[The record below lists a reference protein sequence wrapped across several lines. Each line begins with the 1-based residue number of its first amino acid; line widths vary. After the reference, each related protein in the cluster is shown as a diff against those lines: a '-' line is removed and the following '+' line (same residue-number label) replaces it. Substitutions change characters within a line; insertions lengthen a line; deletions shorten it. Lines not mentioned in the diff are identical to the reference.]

1 MRRKN
6 IFKKSMAATLA
17 IVIASMGI
25 GCGSTSS
32 TETSSVAESTAA
44 ASTEAAATEEAPT
57 AESSSAEGTEAGEE
71 DLYGE
76 EVTINVMAWDR
87 GSAAPGTTTEDNA
100 MTQWIQEQVKEKFNI
115 NVEFTSVPRAE
126 SDDKLNIMMAGGSA
140 PDIVFTYDQNLFYNY
155 ASSGALHDLTD
166 VYAKYGSNIEEYCS
180 EAQPISLLGDAK
192 YAVMKQR
199 GTENPRHVAY
209 IRKDWLDELGMELP
223 TTKEELGE
231 YLYAVKENK
240 LGGDSTIPWAMG
252 GRSDTEKVYL
262 NFVGS
267 YVNLESDRDAYIYNE
282 AYMLVAPEAKDGLKQ
297 LNTWYNDG
305 LITQD
310 FPTDTSEDMYKAA
323 IANGSAGF
331 VLDDTTAPWSSIEVL
346 NNSVG
351 HETFVPVMCFDLED
365 GSYRN
370 PFNPRYAMFV
380 MIPSSV
386 SEEKLEACMK
396 YLNWMADPE
405 VAVNITY
412 TPEHETNE
420 EGVALAPT
428 TQEKADMGY
437 PDNNSDFNI
446 MNDNFFWMND
456 NEIMAQTG
464 YDTQASEWASL
475 EWYQNYYETRLV
487 GKFTFPVYAYVS
499 DAEQTYGADIK
510 SRMIEFAYNVICCS
524 SDQFETVYESGYN
537 ELLNAGLQDILDARA
552 EYYDSVNG

>member
-1 MRRKN
+1 
-6 IFKKSMAATLA
+6 
-17 IVIASMGI
+17 
-25 GCGSTSS
+25 
-32 TETSSVAESTAA
+32 
-44 ASTEAAATEEAPT
+44 
-57 AESSSAEGTEAGEE
+57 
-71 DLYGE
+71 
-76 EVTINVMAWDR
+76 
-87 GSAAPGTTTEDNA
+87 
-100 MTQWIQEQVKEKFNI
+100 
-115 NVEFTSVPRAE
+115 
-126 SDDKLNIMMAGGSA
+126 
-140 PDIVFTYDQNLFYNY
+140 
-155 ASSGALHDLTD
+155 
-166 VYAKYGSNIEEYCS
+166 
-180 EAQPISLLGDAK
+180 
-192 YAVMKQR
+192 
-199 GTENPRHVAY
+199 
-209 IRKDWLDELGMELP
+209 
-223 TTKEELGE
+223 
-231 YLYAVKENK
+231 
-240 LGGDSTIPWAMG
+240 MG

-282 AYMLVAPEAKDGLKQ
+282 AYMLGGPGAKDGLKQ

>member
-1 MRRKN
+1 
-6 IFKKSMAATLA
+6 
-17 IVIASMGI
+17 
-25 GCGSTSS
+25 
-32 TETSSVAESTAA
+32 
-44 ASTEAAATEEAPT
+44 
-57 AESSSAEGTEAGEE
+57 
-71 DLYGE
+71 
-76 EVTINVMAWDR
+76 
-87 GSAAPGTTTEDNA
+87 
-100 MTQWIQEQVKEKFNI
+100 
-115 NVEFTSVPRAE
+115 
-126 SDDKLNIMMAGGSA
+126 
-140 PDIVFTYDQNLFYNY
+140 
-155 ASSGALHDLTD
+155 
-166 VYAKYGSNIEEYCS
+166 
-180 EAQPISLLGDAK
+180 
-192 YAVMKQR
+192 
-199 GTENPRHVAY
+199 
-209 IRKDWLDELGMELP
+209 
-223 TTKEELGE
+223 
-231 YLYAVKENK
+231 
-240 LGGDSTIPWAMG
+240 MG

-282 AYMLVAPEAKDGLKQ
+282 AYMLVAPGAKDGLKQ

-475 EWYQNYYETRLV
+475 EWYQNL
-487 GKFTFPVYAYVS
+487 S
-499 DAEQTYGADIK
+499 LIH
-510 SRMIEFAYNVICCS
+510 I
-524 SDQFETVYESGYN
+524 
-537 ELLNAGLQDILDARA
+537 
-552 EYYDSVNG
+552 

>member
-6 IFKKSMAATLA
+6 IFRKSMSAVLAA
-17 IVIASMGI
+17 VIAAGCI
-25 GCGSTSS
+25 GCGSAP
-32 TETSSVAESTAA
+32 AEEAPETAA
-44 ASTEAAATEEAPT
+44 AETAAAETAAAGTAEEASESASAEEAAA
-57 AESSSAEGTEAGEE
+57 EE
-71 DLYGE
+71 DLFGE

-100 MTQWIQEQVKEKFNI
+100 LTQWIQEQVKEKFNI
-115 NVEFTSVPRAE
+115 NVEFTTVPRAE

-155 ASSGALHDLTD
+155 ANSGALHDLTE
-166 VYAKYGSNIEEYCS
+166 VYAQYGSNIEEYCA
-180 EAQPISLLGDAK
+180 EAQPISMLGDVK

-199 GTENPRHVAY
+199 GTMNPRHVAY

-231 YLYAVKENK
+231 YLYAVKENG
-240 LGGDSTIPWAMG
+240 LGGENTVPWAMS
-252 GRSDTEKVYL
+252 GRADTEKVYL

-267 YVNLESDRDAYIYNE
+267 YVNLESDRDAYIYSE
-282 AYMLVAPEAKDGLKQ
+282 SYMAVAPGSKEGLQQ
-297 LNTWYNDG
+297 LNAWYNDG

-323 IANGSAGF
+323 VSNGNAGF
-331 VLDDTTAPWSSIEVL
+331 VLDDTTAPWASIEVL

-365 GSYRN
+365 GSYRS

-380 MIPSSV
+380 MIPSGV

-405 VAVNITY
+405 VAVNISY
-412 TPEHETNE
+412 TPEHETSE
-420 EGVALAPT
+420 DGVALAPT
-428 TQEKADMGY
+428 TEEKADMGY
-437 PDNNSDFNI
+437 PDNNSDYNI
-446 MNDNFFWMND
+446 MNDNFAWVND
-456 NEIMAQTG
+456 NEIMAQTN

-475 EWYQNYYETRLV
+475 EWYENYYETRLA
-487 GKFTFPVYAYVS
+487 GQYTFPVYAYVS
-499 DAEQTYGADIK
+499 EAEQTYGADIK
-510 SRMIEFAYNVICCS
+510 SRMIEFVYNVICCPA
-524 SDQFETVYESGYN
+524 DAFESTYESGYN